1 MLAGFGKPCAR
12 LANSDSTCSVTAS
25 LRSILQPAAP
35 GPARLGSRPHRTAPH
50 RTAPHRT
57 APAAA
62 QRRGAAARRALSSV
76 AVLKPQE
83 PLRQNSAPLS
93 PSPRARG
100 NGGGRPAAR
109 PAGGGDGGGLRRR
122 SMRGPQRAWGAAA
135 AVTGRPCTLPAR
147 G

>member
-1 MLAGFGKPCAR
+1 MRPACQQR
-12 LANSDSTCSVTAS
+12 QH
-25 LRSILQPAAP
+25 LQRDRQLEEHPAAAQP
-35 GPARLGSRPHRTAPH
+35 RGQPGWGPARLPHRTAPH
-50 RTAPHRT
+50 RP

-62 QRRGAAARRALSSV
+62 QRRGAAACRALSSA

-109 PAGGGDGGGLRRR
+109 PAGGGDGGGMRRR
-122 SMRGPQRAWGAAA
+122 SMRGPQRARGAAA
-135 AVTGRPCTLPAR
+135 AVSGRPCPLPAR